1 MDEQELE
8 RILQTAT
15 REVQTLGRVST
26 ETADELAKAGGAAG
40 NFQNAMKKGSVDVG
54 RGMKS
59 FTASVAKGETSFDT
73 LIPIVEAAG
82 GAFSGLIGSVPMVGQ
97 GFKKLGETATEVA
110 KFLVT
115 RLGQTVGAFQD
126 VSRAGSLSAGGLEAF
141 AKQAFDTRLG
151 LQGFSKVVT
160 ANSVA
165 LTRLSGTAFD
175 GATLFGDAVKILS
188 DPDSDMGMAMRRLGF
203 TAEEIGEVTANFVA
217 RQTRLGRAQT
227 MTELQLARATRQYSS
242 ELDQLTKL
250 TGLSRQEAQAQQDQ
264 MLSETRFR
272 ARYQQLIN
280 ENRIEEAQALRDFV
294 ISVGATSPQLA
305 AGIKDLFAS
314 GGIPITDAG
323 KQLFQLAGGE
333 INSILQDILAGNL
346 ETGAANERLRGAMD
360 ANVNSLLDLAGKVPE
375 GSTFLLESFAS
386 VIDFVNNSELTG
398 EAAERAKQN
407 REKLE
412 TSLDKAGEAAVKA
425 QANLEDMNAAIG
437 RLTLTGLPAAAT
449 AIKSFTDLATAAAN
463 DMEKI
468 VKGEEFESEFA
479 KAVKDLKDKSGLSDM
494 TVEQMLVK
502 AIKLPEPGPLG
513 KAFNSMLDFLVKD
526 PTPGGNENFKNN
538 PFVNNAMQDA
548 KPFADGG
555 KISMGEIGIVGERGP
570 EIVYGPA
577 NVISTKETER
587 IMNQMLSGTTTT
599 NTMQQIMNQT
609 TGPKIS
615 YTTQSPD
622 VATMTDT
629 PAEQEQA
636 MMIKDSSRSMEQ
648 QVDLLKQQVGKMD
661 EMISI
666 LMRNN
671 QIGERTYRSNLA

>member
-40 NFQNAMKKGSVDVG
+40 NFQNAMRKGTVDVG
-54 RGMKS
+54 RSMKG

-73 LIPIVEAAG
+73 LIPIVDAMG
-82 GAFSGLIGSVPMVGQ
+82 GAFSGLIGSIPMVGQ

-126 VSRAGSLSAGGLEAF
+126 VSRSGAISAGGL
-141 AKQAFDTRLG
+141 QAFGEQAFKTRLG

-165 LTRLSGTAFD
+165 LTRLSGSAFD
-175 GATLFGDAVKILS
+175 GATVFGDAVARLT
-188 DPDSDMGMAMRRLGF
+188 DPEGIGLTMRRLGF
-203 TAEEIGEVTANFVA
+203 TAEEIGEVTANFVE

-227 MTELQLARATRQYSS
+227 MTELQLAIATKQYSG

-250 TGLSRQEAQAQQDQ
+250 TGLSRQEAQAQQNQ

-272 ARYQQLIN
+272 ARYQQLLN
-280 ENRIEEAQALRDFV
+280 QQGEGSARALRDFV

-333 INSILQDILAGNL
+333 INSIIQDILAGNL
-346 ETGAANERLRGAMD
+346 ETGAANERLRNAMD

-412 TSLDKAGEAAVKA
+412 TGLDKAGEAAVKA
-425 QANLEDMNAAIG
+425 QANLEDLNA
-437 RLTLTGLPAAAT
+437 TLGKLSLIGLPAAAT
-449 AIKSFTDLATAAAN
+449 AIGEFTRLAAAAAT

-468 VKGEEFESEFA
+468 VKGEEFESEFS
-479 KAVKDLKDKSGLSDM
+479 KAIKDLKDKSGLSDM

-513 KAFNSMLDFLVKD
+513 KAFNSMLDFLAKD
-526 PTPGGNENFKNN
+526 PTPGGNEEFKNN
-538 PFVNNAMQDA
+538 PFVKNVMQDA

-555 KISMGEIGIVGERGP
+555 KISMGDIGIVGERGP

-622 VATMTDT
+622 VATMSET
-629 PAEQEQA
+629 PAEKEQMTMA
-636 MMIKDSSRSMEQ
+636 KDSSRSMEQ

-666 LMRNN
+666 LIKNN

>member
-40 NFQNAMKKGSVDVG
+40 NFQNAMKKGTVDVG
-54 RGMKS
+54 RSMKG
-59 FTASVAKGETSFDT
+59 FTASVAKGESSFDT
-73 LIPIVEAAG
+73 LIPIVDAMG
-82 GAFSGLIGSVPMVGQ
+82 GAFSGLIGSIPMVGQ

-126 VSRAGSLSAGGLEAF
+126 VSRSGAISAGGL
-141 AKQAFDTRLG
+141 QAFGEQAFKTRLG

-165 LTRLSGTAFD
+165 LTRLSGSAFD
-175 GATLFGDAVKILS
+175 GATVFGDAVARLT
-188 DPDSDMGMAMRRLGF
+188 DPEGIGLTMRRLGF
-203 TAEEIGEVTANFVA
+203 TAEEIGEVTANFVE

-227 MTELQLARATRQYSS
+227 MTELQLAIATRQYSS

-250 TGLSRQEAQAQQDQ
+250 TGLSRQEAQAQQNQ

-272 ARYQQLIN
+272 ARYQQLLN
-280 ENRIEEAQALRDFV
+280 QQGEGSARALRDFV

-333 INSILQDILAGNL
+333 INSIIQDILAGNL
-346 ETGAANERLRGAMD
+346 ETGAANERLRNAMD

-412 TSLDKAGEAAVKA
+412 TGLDKAGEAAVKA
-425 QANLEDMNAAIG
+425 QANLEDLNA
-437 RLTLTGLPAAAT
+437 TLGKLSLIGLPAAAT
-449 AIKSFTDLATAAAN
+449 AIEEFTRLTAAAAT

-479 KAVKDLKDKSGLSDM
+479 SAIKDLKDKSGLSDM

-513 KAFNSMLDFLVKD
+513 KAFNSMLDFLAKA
-526 PTPGGNENFKNN
+526 PTPGGNEEFNNN
-538 PFVNNAMQDA
+538 PFVKNVMQDV

-570 EIVYGPA
+570 EIVLGPA

-622 VATMTDT
+622 LATMAET
-629 PAEQEQA
+629 PAEKEQMTMA
-636 MMIKDSSRSMEQ
+636 RDSSRSMEQ
-648 QVDLLKQQVGKMD
+648 QVDLLKQQVSKMD

-666 LMRNN
+666 LMKNN

>member
-15 REVQTLGRVST
+15 REVQTLGRVSE
-26 ETADELAKAGGAAG
+26 ETANELAKAGGAAG
-40 NFQNAMKKGSVDVG
+40 NFQNAMKKGTVDVG

-82 GAFSGLIGSVPMVGQ
+82 GAFSGLIGSMPLVGQ
-97 GFKKLGETATEVA
+97 GLKKLGETATEVA

-126 VSRAGSLSAGGLEAF
+126 VSRSGSLSAGGLEAF

-175 GATLFGDAVKILS
+175 GATLFGDAVSILS
-188 DPDSDMGMAMRRLGF
+188 DPENDMGMAMRRLGF
-203 TAEEIGEVTANFVA
+203 TAEEIGEVTANFIE

-227 MTELQLARATRQYSS
+227 MTDMQLAIATKQYSS

-250 TGLSRQEAQAQQDQ
+250 TGLSRQEAQAQQNQ

-272 ARYQQLIN
+272 ARYQQLLQ
-280 ENRIEEAQALRDFV
+280 EDRTEEAKAMMQFV
-294 ISVGATSPQLA
+294 QMVGTQSPQLA

-314 GGIPITDAG
+314 GGVPITEAG
-323 KQLFQLAGGE
+323 KQIFQLAGGE
-333 INSILQDILAGNL
+333 INSILSNILTQNL
-346 ETGAANERLRGAMD
+346 PPAEATQRLREAMG
-360 ANVNSLLDLAGKVPE
+360 ANVNGLLDLAGKIPE
-375 GSTFLLESFAS
+375 GSNFLVESFAT
-386 VIDFVNNSELTG
+386 VIDFINNTQLTG
-398 EAAERAKQN
+398 EAAERARKN
-407 REKLE
+407 GEKLE
-412 TSLDKAGEAAVKA
+412 KGLDKAGEAAVKA
-425 QANLEDMNAAIG
+425 QANLEDLNA
-437 RLTLTGLPAAAT
+437 TLGKLSLIGLPAAAT
-449 AIKSFTDLATAAAN
+449 AIQEFTDLAKAAVR

-468 VKGEEFESEFA
+468 VKGEEFESEFN
-479 KAVKDLKDKSGLSDM
+479 KAIEDLKDRTIGDM
-494 TVEQMLVK
+494 TVDQMVVNTLK
-502 AIKLPEPGPLG
+502 IPEPGPMG
-513 KAFNSMLDFLVKD
+513 KAFNSILDFSVHD
-526 PTPGGNENFKNN
+526 TGQNENWKNN
-538 PFVNNAMQDA
+538 PFVKSNMQG
-548 KPFADGG
+548 PVNFAGG
-555 KISMGEIGIVGERGP
+555 KVRPGEFSLVGEAGP
-570 EIVYGPA
+570 EIIYGPA

-615 YTTQSPD
+615 YTTQSPN
-622 VATMTDT
+622 VATM
-629 PAEQEQA
+629 AEMSAEKEQVA
-636 MMIKDSSRSMEQ
+636 TSRDSTRSMEQ

-661 EMISI
+661 QMISI
-666 LMRNN
+666 LMKSN